1 MTSQLGFDVEIK
13 LVDALLLL
21 LKREQASLIKVDVDT
36 MEGLL
41 NEKAQVLQDL
51 SSNTQ
56 SRYKSVAALGFDADE
71 QGLAKWLAAQ
81 DSGIQ
86 ASWGRFHALLDQA
99 KELNRLNGILINKHF
114 NLNQNVLN
122 TLGRPSSNQFY
133 GPNGQSS
140 SGSGFYNTQA

>member
-1 MTSQLGFDVEIK
+1 MSVQTGFDVEIN

-36 MEGLL
+36 MEALL

-51 SSNTQ
+51 STATQ
-56 SRYKSVAALGFDADE
+56 DRYKTVSSLGFAADE
-71 QGLAKWLAAQ
+71 HGLANWLAGQ
-81 DSGIQ
+81 D
-86 ASWGRFHALLDQA
+86 ASTQQSWARFNALVDQA

-114 NLNQNVLN
+114 NRNQNVLN
-122 TLGRPSSNQFY
+122 TLGRSSSNQFY

-140 SGSGFYNTQA
+140 SGSGLYNTQA